1 MQDFIDES
9 VFDRFCPDTIQGD
22 FMKHSKKGSRGPR
35 LYFSHFQ
42 NRILCAFLLCTLIP
56 IFIIGGISYAVSYNI
71 AKDKILNA
79 SISADAQLHTQF
91 DNRLQ
96 QVENIADTLQYNMY
110 NLMQADAPMDT
121 LAMFSEIRSNLSMF
135 KTSFDLAYINIF
147 LPDEHMASSES
158 LYFFPVSKLSD
169 FQIPKEV
176 LENPGTSSVWFYQDL
191 LSVPFLVN
199 NSYHITNSVSC
210 CRVLKHPGTDSIK
223 YAYIIYLD
231 ASEFSSILQEIFQD
245 NQITSYILTDNGK
258 IVASNNPSLLSAS
271 LDEEKLDFLYNK
283 GDSLKKRAHTNYHTT
298 TLRNGW
304 LQVTEIPDS
313 YIMQNTH
320 ILIKSILLTILISL
334 PLTILVVV
342 LISKNLTR
350 RIKTL
355 SRAMETLQLDAS
367 DTNMKALVPQDRAP
381 ETFDEIDK
389 LGITFEK
396 MQHSLNDN
404 LQSILE
410 LSLTEERLKYQL
422 LQSQINPHFLYNIL
436 GSIQTCQ
443 SLGKLDIANQMLTNL
458 TRFYRMTLRKSEDLI
473 SIRDELTIAQLYLE
487 MEKLCHN
494 DNLTWEINME
504 DGIEKNIDWSALDA
518 TVIAVEYNSL
528 SALDILK
535 DTHVDL
541 IISDIEMPDLDG
553 ISMSQKALEIQPFIK
568 VILVSAYDK
577 FEYAK
582 RAIRLC
588 VYDYIEKPLDYHYL
602 TEKIKNAFT
611 DIDRTQKNTEL
622 VKASRPVMTEKF
634 FHDLLHYPGED
645 PATHLSQYLKY
656 LDLRSDYDFFDVL
669 ILETEPDPAK
679 SELDFTQY
687 QIQLLNILNLVKEEM
702 EIFDNVFYLKEFSG
716 IVCIIGQNSK
726 HPQHFLQ
733 VIHQVASTIVESCK
747 NNVLSLNIGIG
758 SLADSIWKLP
768 VSFASASHS
777 LKYLFFFPH
786 KNIFDA
792 REALGKELNLLSFSE
807 NTDEELIRLICSKD
821 MTAIEEW
828 ITCYFQNLLGQVQDK
843 NLVFIRIY
851 SLLGRI
857 LKFLYEMNLDTG
869 DLEREIIQVYTRF
882 DSFRTYEQFVKW
894 LTQLCASVCEKMDSS
909 LQNYHNQ
916 IYTMALGYIRENFET
931 NTLCLNDIARHAN
944 ISPAYLSSLFKK
956 VSGQSISDTI
966 TALRI
971 ESACH
976 YLESTSLSL
985 KEIST
990 KCGYTNQ
997 YYFSN
1002 SFKKKLGMSPSAY
1015 REARGTQGQ

>member
-42 NRILCAFLLCTLIP
+42 NRLLCAFLLCILIP

-71 AKDKILNA
+71 AEDKILNA
-79 SISADAQLHTQF
+79 SISADAQLRTQF
-91 DNRLQ
+91 DDRLQ

-121 LAMFSEIRSNLSMF
+121 LAMLSEIRSNLSMF
-135 KTSFDLAYINIF
+135 KTSFNLAYINIF

-169 FQIPKEV
+169 FQISKET

-199 NSYHITNSVSC
+199 NSYHMTNSVSC
-210 CRVLKHPGTDSIK
+210 CRVLKHPCTDSIK
-223 YAYIIYLD
+223 YAYIIHLD
-231 ASEFSSILQEIFQD
+231 ASEFSSILQESFQD

-258 IVASNNPSLLSAS
+258 IVASNNPSLLSDS
-271 LDEEKLDFLYNK
+271 LDEEKMDFLYHK
-283 GDSLKKRAHTNYHTT
+283 GDSLKKRSHTNYHTT

-313 YIMQNTH
+313 YIMHNTR

-458 TRFYRMTLRKSEDLI
+458 TRFYRMTLRKSKDLI

-504 DGIEKNIDWSALDA
+504 DGIDNFLICKFTLQPFLENSILHGLSQKTPEVHISIDLSYGDD
-518 TVIAVEYNSL
+518 TVIIVITDNGIGMAKEQL
-528 SALDILK
+528 LELQKTLDEKIVNYEK
-535 DTHVDL
+535 HFGIGNVNKR
-541 IISDIEMPDLDG
+541 ISNPYFGNGG
-553 ISMSQKALEIQPFIK
+553 IS
-568 VILVSAYDK
+568 
-577 FEYAK
+577 
-582 RAIRLC
+582 
-588 VYDYIEKPLDYHYL
+588 
-602 TEKIKNAFT
+602 
-611 DIDRTQKNTEL
+611 
-622 VKASRPVMTEKF
+622 
-634 FHDLLHYPGED
+634 
-645 PATHLSQYLKY
+645 
-656 LDLRSDYDFFDVL
+656 
-669 ILETEPDPAK
+669 
-679 SELDFTQY
+679 
-687 QIQLLNILNLVKEEM
+687 
-702 EIFDNVFYLKEFSG
+702 
-716 IVCIIGQNSK
+716 
-726 HPQHFLQ
+726 
-733 VIHQVASTIVESCK
+733 VESC
-747 NNVLSLNIGIG
+747 LYEGT
-758 SLADSIWKLP
+758 SITIE
-768 VSFASASHS
+768 FDQME
-777 LKYLFFFPH
+777 KY
-786 KNIFDA
+786 
-792 REALGKELNLLSFSE
+792 
-807 NTDEELIRLICSKD
+807 DEEC
-821 MTAIEEW
+821 
-828 ITCYFQNLLGQVQDK
+828 
-843 NLVFIRIY
+843 
-851 SLLGRI
+851 
-857 LKFLYEMNLDTG
+857 
-869 DLEREIIQVYTRF
+869 
-882 DSFRTYEQFVKW
+882 
-894 LTQLCASVCEKMDSS
+894 
-909 LQNYHNQ
+909 
-916 IYTMALGYIRENFET
+916 
-931 NTLCLNDIARHAN
+931 NDCR
-944 ISPAYLSSLFKK
+944 
-956 VSGQSISDTI
+956 
-966 TALRI
+966 
-971 ESACH
+971 
-976 YLESTSLSL
+976 
-985 KEIST
+985 
-990 KCGYTNQ
+990 
-997 YYFSN
+997 
-1002 SFKKKLGMSPSAY
+1002 
-1015 REARGTQGQ
+1015 

>member
-1 MQDFIDES
+1 
-9 VFDRFCPDTIQGD
+9 
-22 FMKHSKKGSRGPR
+22 MKHSKKGSRGPR

-231 ASEFSSILQEIFQD
+231 ASEFSSILQEIFHD

-410 LSLTEERLKYQL
+410 LSLTE
-422 LQSQINPHFLYNIL
+422 
-436 GSIQTCQ
+436 
-443 SLGKLDIANQMLTNL
+443 
-458 TRFYRMTLRKSEDLI
+458 
-473 SIRDELTIAQLYLE
+473 
-487 MEKLCHN
+487 
-494 DNLTWEINME
+494 
-504 DGIEKNIDWSALDA
+504 DG
-518 TVIAVEYNSL
+518 
-528 SALDILK
+528 
-535 DTHVDL
+535 
-541 IISDIEMPDLDG
+541 
-553 ISMSQKALEIQPFIK
+553 
-568 VILVSAYDK
+568 
-577 FEYAK
+577 
-582 RAIRLC
+582 
-588 VYDYIEKPLDYHYL
+588 
-602 TEKIKNAFT
+602 
-611 DIDRTQKNTEL
+611 
-622 VKASRPVMTEKF
+622 
-634 FHDLLHYPGED
+634 
-645 PATHLSQYLKY
+645 
-656 LDLRSDYDFFDVL
+656 
-669 ILETEPDPAK
+669 
-679 SELDFTQY
+679 
-687 QIQLLNILNLVKEEM
+687 
-702 EIFDNVFYLKEFSG
+702 
-716 IVCIIGQNSK
+716 
-726 HPQHFLQ
+726 
-733 VIHQVASTIVESCK
+733 
-747 NNVLSLNIGIG
+747 
-758 SLADSIWKLP
+758 
-768 VSFASASHS
+768 
-777 LKYLFFFPH
+777 
-786 KNIFDA
+786 
-792 REALGKELNLLSFSE
+792 
-807 NTDEELIRLICSKD
+807 
-821 MTAIEEW
+821 
-828 ITCYFQNLLGQVQDK
+828 
-843 NLVFIRIY
+843 
-851 SLLGRI
+851 
-857 LKFLYEMNLDTG
+857 
-869 DLEREIIQVYTRF
+869 
-882 DSFRTYEQFVKW
+882 
-894 LTQLCASVCEKMDSS
+894 
-909 LQNYHNQ
+909 
-916 IYTMALGYIRENFET
+916 
-931 NTLCLNDIARHAN
+931 
-944 ISPAYLSSLFKK
+944 
-956 VSGQSISDTI
+956 
-966 TALRI
+966 
-971 ESACH
+971 
-976 YLESTSLSL
+976 
-985 KEIST
+985 
-990 KCGYTNQ
+990 
-997 YYFSN
+997 
-1002 SFKKKLGMSPSAY
+1002 
-1015 REARGTQGQ
+1015 

>member
-121 LAMFSEIRSNLSMF
+121 LAMLSEIRSNLYMF

-231 ASEFSSILQEIFQD
+231 ASEFSSILQEIFHD

-473 SIRDELTIAQLYLE
+473 CKFTLQPFLENSIMHGLSQKTPEVHIS
-487 MEKLCHN
+487 
-494 DNLTWEINME
+494 
-504 DGIEKNIDWSALDA
+504 IDLSYGDD
-518 TVIAVEYNSL
+518 TVIIVITDNGIGMAKEQL
-528 SALDILK
+528 LELQKTLD
-535 DTHVDL
+535 
-541 IISDIEMPDLDG
+541 
-553 ISMSQKALEIQPFIK
+553 
-568 VILVSAYDK
+568 
-577 FEYAK
+577 
-582 RAIRLC
+582 
-588 VYDYIEKPLDYHYL
+588 
-602 TEKIKNAFT
+602 EKIVNY
-611 DIDRTQKNTEL
+611 
-622 VKASRPVMTEKF
+622 EKHF
-634 FHDLLHYPGED
+634 G
-645 PATHLSQYLKY
+645 
-656 LDLRSDYDFFDVL
+656 
-669 ILETEPDPAK
+669 IG
-679 SELDFTQY
+679 
-687 QIQLLNILNLVKEEM
+687 
-702 EIFDNVFYLKEFSG
+702 NVNKRISNPYFGNGRIS
-716 IVCIIGQNSK
+716 
-726 HPQHFLQ
+726 
-733 VIHQVASTIVESCK
+733 VESC
-747 NNVLSLNIGIG
+747 LYEGT
-758 SLADSIWKLP
+758 SITIE
-768 VSFASASHS
+768 FDQME
-777 LKYLFFFPH
+777 KY
-786 KNIFDA
+786 
-792 REALGKELNLLSFSE
+792 
-807 NTDEELIRLICSKD
+807 DEEC
-821 MTAIEEW
+821 
-828 ITCYFQNLLGQVQDK
+828 
-843 NLVFIRIY
+843 
-851 SLLGRI
+851 
-857 LKFLYEMNLDTG
+857 
-869 DLEREIIQVYTRF
+869 
-882 DSFRTYEQFVKW
+882 
-894 LTQLCASVCEKMDSS
+894 
-909 LQNYHNQ
+909 
-916 IYTMALGYIRENFET
+916 
-931 NTLCLNDIARHAN
+931 NDCR
-944 ISPAYLSSLFKK
+944 
-956 VSGQSISDTI
+956 
-966 TALRI
+966 
-971 ESACH
+971 
-976 YLESTSLSL
+976 
-985 KEIST
+985 
-990 KCGYTNQ
+990 
-997 YYFSN
+997 
-1002 SFKKKLGMSPSAY
+1002 
-1015 REARGTQGQ
+1015 

>member
-1 MQDFIDES
+1 
-9 VFDRFCPDTIQGD
+9 
-22 FMKHSKKGSRGPR
+22 MKHSKKGSRGPR

>member
-1 MQDFIDES
+1 M
-9 VFDRFCPDTIQGD
+9 
-22 FMKHSKKGSRGPR
+22 
-35 LYFSHFQ
+35 
-42 NRILCAFLLCTLIP
+42 LCTLIP

-121 LAMFSEIRSNLSMF
+121 LAMLSEIRSNLSMF

-422 LQSQINPHFLYNIL
+422 LQSQINPHFIYNTLNSIKWMADMQGSKRMVTALDSLIKLMQFSSKNSREVIRIQDEIDLIRDYINLINLKYFVRIFVDVHVEPGLEICETLKFLLQPIVENSIYHGFSSMVRQCTVQINITRKEDRILYEVIDNGKGMSKEKIRQALEEDHPLNSHSFNKIGLYNVNKR
-436 GSIQTCQ
+436 IQYIFGEEYGIQ
-443 SLGKLDIANQMLTNL
+443 IDSEPGKY
-458 TRFYRMTLRKSEDLI
+458 TRVI
-473 SIRDELTIAQLYLE
+473 V
-487 MEKLCHN
+487 
-494 DNLTWEINME
+494 EI
-504 DGIEKNIDWSALDA
+504 
-518 TVIAVEYNSL
+518 
-528 SALDILK
+528 
-535 DTHVDL
+535 
-541 IISDIEMPDLDG
+541 
-553 ISMSQKALEIQPFIK
+553 
-568 VILVSAYDK
+568 
-577 FEYAK
+577 
-582 RAIRLC
+582 
-588 VYDYIEKPLDYHYL
+588 
-602 TEKIKNAFT
+602 
-611 DIDRTQKNTEL
+611 
-622 VKASRPVMTEKF
+622 
-634 FHDLLHYPGED
+634 
-645 PATHLSQYLKY
+645 PARIY
-656 LDLRSDYDFFDVL
+656 
-669 ILETEPDPAK
+669 
-679 SELDFTQY
+679 
-687 QIQLLNILNLVKEEM
+687 KEEM
-702 EIFDNVFYLKEFSG
+702 
-716 IVCIIGQNSK
+716 
-726 HPQHFLQ
+726 
-733 VIHQVASTIVESCK
+733 
-747 NNVLSLNIGIG
+747 
-758 SLADSIWKLP
+758 
-768 VSFASASHS
+768 
-777 LKYLFFFPH
+777 
-786 KNIFDA
+786 
-792 REALGKELNLLSFSE
+792 
-807 NTDEELIRLICSKD
+807 
-821 MTAIEEW
+821 
-828 ITCYFQNLLGQVQDK
+828 
-843 NLVFIRIY
+843 
-851 SLLGRI
+851 
-857 LKFLYEMNLDTG
+857 
-869 DLEREIIQVYTRF
+869 
-882 DSFRTYEQFVKW
+882 
-894 LTQLCASVCEKMDSS
+894 
-909 LQNYHNQ
+909 
-916 IYTMALGYIRENFET
+916 
-931 NTLCLNDIARHAN
+931 AN
-944 ISPAYLSSLFKK
+944 A
-956 VSGQSISDTI
+956 
-966 TALRI
+966 
-971 ESACH
+971 
-976 YLESTSLSL
+976 
-985 KEIST
+985 
-990 KCGYTNQ
+990 
-997 YYFSN
+997 
-1002 SFKKKLGMSPSAY
+1002 
-1015 REARGTQGQ
+1015 

>member
-1 MQDFIDES
+1 
-9 VFDRFCPDTIQGD
+9 
-22 FMKHSKKGSRGPR
+22 MKHSKKGSRGPR

-422 LQSQINPHFLYNIL
+422 LQSQINPHFLYNSL
-436 GSIQTCQ
+436 SIINWMAIKSRQKEISRVTLAL
-443 SLGKLDIANQMLTNL
+443 ST
-458 TRFYRMTLRKSEDLI
+458 FYRTALSKGADMVTVETC
-473 SIRDELTIAQLYLE
+473 IR
-487 MEKLCHN
+487 N
-494 DNLTWEINME
+494 
-504 DGIEKNIDWSALDA
+504 IEA
-518 TVIAVEYNSL
+518 Y
-528 SALDILK
+528 
-535 DTHVDL
+535 
-541 IISDIEMPDLDG
+541 
-553 ISMSQKALEIQPFIK
+553 LEIQLIMHDNDFK
-568 VILVSAYDK
+568 V
-577 FEYAK
+577 EW
-582 RAIRLC
+582 
-588 VYDYIEKPLDYHYL
+588 
-602 TEKIKNAFT
+602 KI
-611 DIDRTQKNTEL
+611 DPSVQQEL
-622 VKASRPVMTEKF
+622 VPKLALQPIVENALE
-634 FHDLLHYPGED
+634 HG
-645 PATHLSQYLKY
+645 
-656 LDLRSDYDFFDVL
+656 LD
-669 ILETEPDPAK
+669 
-679 SELDFTQY
+679 
-687 QIQLLNILNLVKEEM
+687 VKEEG
-702 EIFDNVFYLKEFSG
+702 EKLLKLYFFEENGDVVIRVEDN
-716 IVCIIGQNSK
+716 
-726 HPQHFLQ
+726 
-733 VIHQVASTIVESCK
+733 
-747 NNVLSLNIGIG
+747 GIG
-758 SLADSIWKLP
+758 MEQEQAEKLLTYQ
-768 VSFASASHS
+768 AKGYG
-777 LKYLFFFPH
+777 LKNVNDRMCILYGE
-786 KNIFDA
+786 KYA
-792 REALGKELNLLSFSE
+792 
-807 NTDEELIRLICSKD
+807 
-821 MTAIEEW
+821 
-828 ITCYFQNLLGQVQDK
+828 
-843 NLVFIRIY
+843 IRIL
-851 SLLGRI
+851 SKVGKGTSVDMRI
-857 LKFLYEMNLDTG
+857 PKE
-869 DLEREIIQVYTRF
+869 
-882 DSFRTYEQFVKW
+882 VK
-894 LTQLCASVCEKMDSS
+894 KD
-909 LQNYHNQ
+909 
-916 IYTMALGYIRENFET
+916 ET
-931 NTLCLNDIARHAN
+931 
-944 ISPAYLSSLFKK
+944 
-956 VSGQSISDTI
+956 
-966 TALRI
+966 
-971 ESACH
+971 
-976 YLESTSLSL
+976 
-985 KEIST
+985 
-990 KCGYTNQ
+990 
-997 YYFSN
+997 
-1002 SFKKKLGMSPSAY
+1002 
-1015 REARGTQGQ
+1015 

>member
-1 MQDFIDES
+1 
-9 VFDRFCPDTIQGD
+9 
-22 FMKHSKKGSRGPR
+22 MKHSKKGSRGPR

-121 LAMFSEIRSNLSMF
+121 LAMLSEIRSNLSMF

-158 LYFFPVSKLSD
+158 LYFFPMSKLSD

-210 CRVLKHPGTDSIK
+210 CRVLKHPDTDSIK

-436 GSIQTCQ
+436 GSI
-443 SLGKLDIANQMLTNL
+443 
-458 TRFYRMTLRKSEDLI
+458 
-473 SIRDELTIAQLYLE
+473 RDELTIAQLYLE

-504 DGIEKNIDWSALDA
+504 DGIDNFLICKFTLQPFLENSIMHGLSQKTPEVHISIDLSYGDD
-518 TVIAVEYNSL
+518 TVIIVITDNGIGMAKEQL
-528 SALDILK
+528 LELQKTLD
-535 DTHVDL
+535 
-541 IISDIEMPDLDG
+541 
-553 ISMSQKALEIQPFIK
+553 
-568 VILVSAYDK
+568 
-577 FEYAK
+577 
-582 RAIRLC
+582 
-588 VYDYIEKPLDYHYL
+588 
-602 TEKIKNAFT
+602 EKIVNY
-611 DIDRTQKNTEL
+611 
-622 VKASRPVMTEKF
+622 EKHF
-634 FHDLLHYPGED
+634 G
-645 PATHLSQYLKY
+645 
-656 LDLRSDYDFFDVL
+656 
-669 ILETEPDPAK
+669 IG
-679 SELDFTQY
+679 
-687 QIQLLNILNLVKEEM
+687 
-702 EIFDNVFYLKEFSG
+702 NVNKRISNPYFGNGRIS
-716 IVCIIGQNSK
+716 
-726 HPQHFLQ
+726 
-733 VIHQVASTIVESCK
+733 VESC
-747 NNVLSLNIGIG
+747 LYEGT
-758 SLADSIWKLP
+758 SITIE
-768 VSFASASHS
+768 FDQME
-777 LKYLFFFPH
+777 KY
-786 KNIFDA
+786 
-792 REALGKELNLLSFSE
+792 
-807 NTDEELIRLICSKD
+807 DEEC
-821 MTAIEEW
+821 
-828 ITCYFQNLLGQVQDK
+828 
-843 NLVFIRIY
+843 
-851 SLLGRI
+851 
-857 LKFLYEMNLDTG
+857 
-869 DLEREIIQVYTRF
+869 
-882 DSFRTYEQFVKW
+882 
-894 LTQLCASVCEKMDSS
+894 
-909 LQNYHNQ
+909 
-916 IYTMALGYIRENFET
+916 
-931 NTLCLNDIARHAN
+931 NDCR
-944 ISPAYLSSLFKK
+944 
-956 VSGQSISDTI
+956 
-966 TALRI
+966 
-971 ESACH
+971 
-976 YLESTSLSL
+976 
-985 KEIST
+985 
-990 KCGYTNQ
+990 
-997 YYFSN
+997 
-1002 SFKKKLGMSPSAY
+1002 
-1015 REARGTQGQ
+1015 